1 MHEQGAE
8 LAKVLLKDGTGSEVE
23 KVLQAPRNG
32 TLLEAAEALEAT
44 GSVVKLGMLS
54 YCTHPYLTGLI
65 CAVCG
70 EKGVQPEQMKRIFVK
85 GGHEL
90 SVSKVCPKL
99 VSITVICFSC
109 SFSKH
114 RACFCGNPG
123 SRVIHDDARFSLGRS
138 QRVAPQHVGQALGSA
153 QA

>member
-1 MHEQGAE
+1 
-8 LAKVLLKDGTGSEVE
+8 VE

-99 VSITVICFSC
+99 GSLTVMGVSLFQQHRWRVFVVIPEAVFGLC
-109 SFSKH
+109 SL
-114 RACFCGNPG
+114 
-123 SRVIHDDARFSLGRS
+123 LGRS
-138 QRVAPQHVGQALGSA
+138 QRVAPQHVGQALGGA
-153 QA
+153 QAESHP